1 MYFSENKKTNC
12 AFAIGSK
19 ISDNN
24 NMYAN
29 VQIFYPDKQASIGLP
44 KNCIDDVIKE
54 LEKIK
59 ADIELYEKQKAIESE
74 RQSEDDKNYKEFID
88 RRNARIEEERRLYSG
103 YGSYMNHSSEK
114 NDWFDKVC
122 EKIFGF

>member
-88 RRNARIEEERRLYSG
+88 RRNARIEEERRLYG
-103 YGSYMNHSSEK
+103 RYGSYINQSSEK
-114 NDWFDKVC
+114 NDWFDRVC